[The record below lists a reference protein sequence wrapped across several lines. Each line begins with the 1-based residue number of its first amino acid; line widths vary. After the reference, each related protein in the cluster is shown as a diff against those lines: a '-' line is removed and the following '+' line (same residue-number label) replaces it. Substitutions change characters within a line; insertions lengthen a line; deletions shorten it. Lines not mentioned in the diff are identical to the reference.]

1 MTILFFKFRGIQRY
15 IYINRYSIKLF
26 DVDIERIRDQ
36 SSTQVLFFSTPNLF

>member
-15 IYINRYSIKLF
+15 VNRYLIKLF

-36 SSTQVLFFSTPNLF
+36 R